1 MYRGRG
7 RSVSN
12 RLPDPGR
19 SRYTRFAGLLS
30 LGISCQR
37 RSVHPDIRRRISSVQ
52 LRRFYCLS
60 SDMEV
65 PLATVRHSVQDQPPF
80 CVENGVGGSP
90 ARGRNPRGYNRS
102 WKRRLPDRHYFNT
115 LSGNTPFQV
124 EFNRGPDLPDEGLF
138 YGASI
143 PEGWIGNYYGRSGFL
158 PGITSNGTDLCPLE
172 HPLPNNVPAEVF
184 NSLRCEECSSE
195 EFFSALQARSLDDPS
210 GDVSQKIESHLEPCP
225 E

>member
-37 RSVHPDIRRRISSVQ
+37 RSAHPDIRRRISSVQ

-90 ARGRNPRGYNRS
+90 ARGRNPRGSNSS
-102 WKRRLPDRHYFNT
+102 WKRPTSDRESHSGGRRFDPDQLH
-115 LSGNTPFQV
+115 QHI
-124 EFNRGPDLPDEGLF
+124 RGTRF
-138 YGASI
+138 
-143 PEGWIGNYYGRSGFL
+143 
-158 PGITSNGTDLCPLE
+158 
-172 HPLPNNVPAEVF
+172 
-184 NSLRCEECSSE
+184 
-195 EFFSALQARSLDDPS
+195 QARPPREVGPFLSPPRLTEMTAK
-210 GDVSQKIESHLEPCP
+210 Q
-225 E
+225 

>member
-37 RSVHPDIRRRISSVQ
+37 RSDHPDIRRRISSVQ

-65 PLATVRHSVQDQPPF
+65 PLATVRHSVQHRPPF
-80 CVENGVGGSP
+80 CVENGAGGSP

-102 WKRRLPDRHYFNT
+102 WKRRLPDRESHSGGRRFDPDQLHHLNRRPGKRLAIRAFFFPVSETNRECALSARRLARGAHLLLVEVAKSPPNT
-115 LSGNTPFQV
+115 LT
-124 EFNRGPDLPDEGLF
+124 E
-138 YGASI
+138 
-143 PEGWIGNYYGRSGFL
+143 
-158 PGITSNGTDLCPLE
+158 PGIHHGFGPRID
-172 HPLPNNVPAEVF
+172 
-184 NSLRCEECSSE
+184 
-195 EFFSALQARSLDDPS
+195 
-210 GDVSQKIESHLEPCP
+210 
-225 E
+225 

>member
-1 MYRGRG
+1 
-7 RSVSN
+7 VSDGHFFLFN
-12 RLPDPGR
+12 RFKMGMDTDNDFRDKGAVFDGVEHVIFGFNTITGAVGSGVDFADVPELDVFFNNIENNGGPG
-19 SRYTRFAGLLS
+19 
-30 LGISCQR
+30 I
-37 RSVHPDIRRRISSVQ
+37 
-52 LRRFYCLS
+52 
-60 SDMEV
+60 EV
-65 PLATVRHSVQDQPPF
+65 GNWDSATW
-80 CVENGVGGSP
+80 
-90 ARGRNPRGYNRS
+90 A
-102 WKRRLPDRHYFNT
+102 LYFNT